1 MRARYREGLRVE
13 KLISTEKPLRYEFDR
28 FFFVSRLIRKDCRLR
43 LVFRPNH
50 NLKWQ
55 KNYNS
60 GKPVVDETMADARTV
75 TVRLYHDAAH
85 PTTLSVPIGRPDA

>member
-1 MRARYREGLRVE
+1 MFMTEQHMCTRYREGLRVE
-13 KLISTEKPLRYEFDR
+13 KLIRTEDPLRYDFDR
-28 FFFVSRLIRKDCRLR
+28 FFFVSWLR
-43 LVFRPNH
+43 LVVRANH

-60 GKPVVDETMADARTV
+60 GKAVVDETMADARTV

-85 PTTLSVPIGRPDA
+85 PSALSVPIGRSDA